1 MWIWSLCS
9 PKRNHWGGSCGRWEG
24 WDRGRPLRLP
34 RQLKEVSSRDCI
46 EHKSFC
52 FCFCFQK
59 SLNSEFEG
67 LSKLVCVDVVV
78 ALVFKATEVRQWA
91 LLCNILFNSRFLFF
105 ESNNYFASALCT
117 DVVCEEKKG
126 EWEGIGNSIFGI
138 GVNKEYAAA
147 CIKQQCDKKHCKNY
161 ETCPTQVS
169 WKVKFKYQSCFPTVM
184 PR

>member
-1 MWIWSLCS
+1 MHILKRWIWSLCS
-9 PKRNHWGGSCGRWEG
+9 PARIHWGGSCGRWEG

-34 RQLKEVSSRDCI
+34 RHLKEVHSRDSN

-78 ALVFKATEVRQWA
+78 ALVFKVTEVRQWA
-91 LLCNILFNSRFLFF
+91 FLCIILFYSRFFDFGVKLLFCQCVM
-105 ESNNYFASALCT
+105 YRYCIWG
-117 DVVCEEKKG
+117 DVGGVGRNWK
-126 EWEGIGNSIFGI
+126 SIFGI

-147 CIKQQCDKKHCKNY
+147 CIKQQCDKKKLQELRKLPY
-161 ETCPTQVS
+161 TSVLESQV
-169 WKVKFKYQSCFPTVM
+169 
-184 PR
+184 